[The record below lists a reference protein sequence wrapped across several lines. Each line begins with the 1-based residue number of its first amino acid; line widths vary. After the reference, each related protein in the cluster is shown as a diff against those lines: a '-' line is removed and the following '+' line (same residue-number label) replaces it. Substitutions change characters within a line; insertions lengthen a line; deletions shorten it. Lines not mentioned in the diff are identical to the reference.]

1 MRGETGPQQTDAK
14 PGLLQ
19 RYRSRFPWLDHL
31 VRAGQSYTTH
41 HGDHY
46 AAAITFFSVLSLVPL
61 LMIAFSAAGFVL
73 AGNQEL
79 LRQLQDQ
86 VQQAAPEGLGET
98 LNQVIDGA
106 IASRSGVGIVGL
118 LGALYSGLGWMGN
131 LREAL
136 TAQWRSARPGD
147 QPPEPEGFLR
157 TKVFDLLALL
167 GLGLALVASFAL
179 TGVGTAFA
187 SAVLNALGLG
197 QVPGAR
203 LVLTVLAVAASVG
216 GMWLVFLWVIARLP
230 REPVPLRNATRT
242 ALFGAVGF
250 EVLKQA
256 FAIYLDS
263 VTASP
268 TGQLFGPVIGLM
280 VFAYFVSRFL
290 LFLTAWAA
298 VGSDQAAPEAPDS
311 RPQVPEQQPS
321 PAAETLPRPVRS
333 RPDVS
338 PSSLIWARSGV
349 YPDAPTPDWAC
360 TGASGSARC
369 RPTGPTQCAR
379 KSLC

>member
-1 MRGETGPQQTDAK
+1 MWGTDPQQADAK

-19 RYRSRFPWLDHL
+19 RYRLRYPWLDQL
-31 VRAGQSYTTH
+31 VRAGQSYTAH

-61 LMIAFSAAGFVL
+61 LMIAFAATGFVL

-86 VQQAAPEGLGET
+86 VQSAAPAGLGET

-106 IASRSGVGIVGL
+106 IASRSSVGIVGL
-118 LGALYSGLGWMGN
+118 LGALYSGLGWMSN

-136 TAQWRSARPGD
+136 TVQWG

-157 TKVFDLLALL
+157 TKMFDLLALL
-167 GLGLALVASFAL
+167 GLGLALVVSFTL
-179 TGVGTAFA
+179 TGLGTAFA
-187 SAVLNALGLG
+187 SAVLEAVGLG
-197 QVPGAR
+197 QVFGAR
-203 LVLTVLAVAASVG
+203 LVFFVLAVALSVA
-216 GMWLVFLWVIARLP
+216 GMWLVFLWVLARLP
-230 REPVPLRNATRT
+230 REPVPLRSVMRA
-242 ALFGAVGF
+242 AWFGAVGF
-250 EVLKQA
+250 ELLKQA

-268 TGQLFGPVIGLM
+268 TGRLFGPVIGLM

-298 VGSDQAAPEAPDS
+298 VAHEKTPEDP
-311 RPQVPEQQPS
+311 REIPPQRSSS
-321 PAAETLPRPVRS
+321 PAEVQGFTPMP
-333 RPDVS
+333 
-338 PSSLIWARSGV
+338 ARRGRV
-349 YPDAPTPDWAC
+349 
-360 TGASGSARC
+360 
-369 RPTGPTQCAR
+369 
-379 KSLC
+379 

>member
-1 MRGETGPQQTDAK
+1 MRGTSPQQTDGQ

-19 RYRSRFPWLDHL
+19 RYRLRYPWLDHL
-31 VRAGQSYTTH
+31 VRAGQSYTAH

-61 LMIAFSAAGFVL
+61 LMIAFAAAGFVL
-73 AGNQEL
+73 ADNPEL
-79 LRQLQDQ
+79 LRHLQDQ
-86 VQQAAPEGLGET
+86 IQSSAPAGLGPT
-98 LNQVIDGA
+98 LDQIIVGA
-106 IASRSGVGIVGL
+106 INSRSGVGIVGL

-136 TAQWRSARPGD
+136 TAQWRIAQWRIAQGRIAQGQSTQGE

-157 TKVFDLLALL
+157 RKVFDLLALL

-187 SAVLNALGLG
+187 SVVLNALGLG
-197 QVPGAR
+197 QVFGAR
-203 LVLTVLAVAASVG
+203 LVLVALAVAASVA

-230 REPVPLRNATRT
+230 RKPVPLRSVTRA

-256 FAIYLDS
+256 FAIYLDII
-263 VTASP
+263 TNSP
-268 TGQLFGPVIGLM
+268 TGRLFGPLIGLM

-298 VGSDQAAPEAPDS
+298 VASAK
-311 RPQVPEQQPS
+311 VPEDQQQAPREVPS
-321 PAAETLPRPVRS
+321 PLPAETHPHV
-333 RPDVS
+333 V
-338 PSSLIWARSGV
+338 V
-349 YPDAPTPDWAC
+349 
-360 TGASGSARC
+360 GSAQASPLVPRAGNGDGQGESEPAG
-369 RPTGPTQCAR
+369 RNR
-379 KSLC
+379 

>member
-1 MRGETGPQQTDAK
+1 MRGRGPQQTDAK
-14 PGLLQ
+14 PGLIE
-19 RYRSRFPWLDHL
+19 RYRRRYPWLDQL
-31 VRAGQSYTTH
+31 VRAGQSYTTR

-61 LMIAFSAAGFVL
+61 LMIAFAAAGFVL

-86 VQQAAPEGLGET
+86 IQAAAPPGLGDT

-131 LREAL
+131 LRDAL
-136 TAQWRSARPGD
+136 TAQWRSAQWEQSG
-147 QPPEPEGFLR
+147 EPEGFLR

-167 GLGLALVASFAL
+167 GLGLALVVSFTL

-187 SAVLNALGLG
+187 SVVLEAVGLG
-197 QVPGAR
+197 DVYGAR
-203 LVLTVLAVAASVG
+203 LVLTFLAIAASVA

-230 REPVPLRNATRT
+230 REPVPLRSATQA
-242 ALFGAVGF
+242 ALVGALGF

-298 VGSDQAAPEAPDS
+298 AGRDDAHDDAPEH
-311 RPQVPEQQPS
+311 RHQVPEQR
-321 PAAETLPRPVRS
+321 AAPPGETQGITPMQARPGKV
-333 RPDVS
+333 
-338 PSSLIWARSGV
+338 
-349 YPDAPTPDWAC
+349 
-360 TGASGSARC
+360 
-369 RPTGPTQCAR
+369 
-379 KSLC
+379 

>member
-1 MRGETGPQQTDAK
+1 MRRTGPQQAEE

-19 RYRSRFPWLDHL
+19 RYQLRYPWLGHL
-31 VRAGQSYTTH
+31 VRAGKSYTAH

-61 LMIAFSAAGFVL
+61 LMIAFAAVGFVL

-79 LRQLQDQ
+79 LRHLQDQ
-86 VQQAAPEGLGET
+86 VQAAAPAGLGET

-106 IASRSGVGIVGL
+106 IASRNGVGIVGL

-136 TAQWRSARPGD
+136 TVQWG
-147 QPPEPEGFLR
+147 QPAEPAGFLR

-167 GLGLALVASFAL
+167 GLGLALVVSFTL
-179 TGVGTAFA
+179 TGLGTAFA
-187 SAVLNALGLG
+187 GVVLEAFGLR
-197 QVPGAR
+197 QVFVAR
-203 LVLTVLAVAASVG
+203 LAFFVLAVVLSVG

-230 REPVPLRNATRT
+230 REPIPLRRAMRA
-242 ALFGAVGF
+242 ALCGAVGF

-268 TGQLFGPVIGLM
+268 TGRLFGPVIGLM

-298 VGSDQAAPEAPDS
+298 VASDQAQEKDPDQAPGKDQ
-311 RPQVPEQQPS
+311 QVPPQRSLS
-321 PAAETLPRPVRS
+321 PAEVQGFTPMP
-333 RPDVS
+333 
-338 PSSLIWARSGV
+338 ARRGKV
-349 YPDAPTPDWAC
+349 
-360 TGASGSARC
+360 
-369 RPTGPTQCAR
+369 
-379 KSLC
+379 

>member
-1 MRGETGPQQTDAK
+1 MRVAGPQQPDAE

-19 RYRSRFPWLDHL
+19 RYRLRYPWLDRL
-31 VRAGQSYTTH
+31 VRAGQSYTVQ

-61 LMIAFSAAGFVL
+61 LMIAFAAAGFVL

-86 VQQAAPEGLGET
+86 IGAAAPPGLGDT

-106 IASRSGVGIVGL
+106 IASRNGVGIAGL

-136 TAQWRSARPGD
+136 TVQWG
-147 QPPEPEGFLR
+147 QPPEPAGFLR
-157 TKVFDLLALL
+157 TKVVDLLALL
-167 GLGLALVASFAL
+167 GLGLALVVSFTL
-179 TGVGTAFA
+179 TGAGTAFG
-187 SAVLNALGLG
+187 SVVLDAVGL
-197 QVPGAR
+197 QESFGAR
-203 LVLTVLAVAASVG
+203 LVFLVLTIALSLG

-230 REPVPLRNATRT
+230 REPVPLRRVTRA
-242 ALFGAVGF
+242 ALLGALGF

-256 FAIYLDS
+256 FAGYLGS

-280 VFAYFVSRFL
+280 VFAYLVSRFL

-298 VGSDQAAPEAPDS
+298 AARITADL
-311 RPQVPEQQPS
+311 R
-321 PAAETLPRPVRS
+321 AA
-333 RPDVS
+333 
-338 PSSLIWARSGV
+338 
-349 YPDAPTPDWAC
+349 
-360 TGASGSARC
+360 
-369 RPTGPTQCAR
+369 
-379 KSLC
+379 

>member
-1 MRGETGPQQTDAK
+1 MRGSGPQQQTNSK
-14 PGLLQ
+14 PSLLQ
-19 RYRSRFPWLDHL
+19 RYRLRYPWLDHL
-31 VRAGQSYTTH
+31 VRAGQSYTAH

-61 LMIAFSAAGFVL
+61 LMIAFAAAGFVL

-86 VQQAAPEGLGET
+86 IGAAAPAGLGDT

-106 IASRSGVGIVGL
+106 IASRNGVGIVGL
-118 LGALYSGLGWMGN
+118 LGALYSGLGWMSN

-136 TAQWRSARPGD
+136 TAQWQRQEGE
-147 QPPEPEGFLR
+147 QPPKPEGFLR

-167 GLGLALVASFAL
+167 GLGVALVVSFAL
-179 TGVGTAFA
+179 TGVGTAFG
-187 SAVLNALGLG
+187 SAVLRAVGLEEFSW
-197 QVPGAR
+197 AR
-203 LVLTVLAVAASVG
+203 LVFLALTVALSVS

-230 REPVPLRNATRT
+230 REPVPLRSATR
-242 ALFGAVGF
+242 AAWIGAVGF

-256 FAIYLDS
+256 FALYLTS

-268 TGQLFGPVIGLM
+268 TGRLFGPVIGLM

-298 VGSDQAAPEAPDS
+298 TAPDS
-311 RPQVPEQQPS
+311 
-321 PAAETLPRPVRS
+321 
-333 RPDVS
+333 
-338 PSSLIWARSGV
+338 
-349 YPDAPTPDWAC
+349 AP
-360 TGASGSARC
+360 
-369 RPTGPTQCAR
+369 
-379 KSLC
+379 